1 LFAAQSDQ
9 DRLRSV
15 LVDMTKTSSDFR
27 AAASKALEALAD
39 GLLPKLRPI
48 MDELGAVRLTTLLA
62 DVFSHYALALYWLPL
77 VVHLTG
83 VARAQ
88 VAGQPQGIWLACL

>member
-1 LFAAQSDQ
+1 MLPPLLVPCVAFAERLFAAQSDQ

-27 AAASKALEALAD
+27 SAGSKALEGLAD

-48 MDELGAVRLTTLLA
+48 MDELGAVSTAAFLGLVRLVML
-62 DVFSHYALALYWLPL
+62 SMN
-77 VVHLTG
+77 G
-83 VARAQ
+83 SER
-88 VAGQPQGIWLACL
+88 

>member
-1 LFAAQSDQ
+1 VLAPTTERLFAAPADQ

-27 AAASKALEALAD
+27 TATSRALEGLAD

-48 MDELGAVRLTTLLA
+48 MDELGAVSDAT
-62 DVFSHYALALYWLPL
+62 
-77 VVHLTG
+77 
-83 VARAQ
+83 
-88 VAGQPQGIWLACL
+88 VAGWGTAGDGVPG

>member
-1 LFAAQSDQ
+1 MPFASPERLFASPADQ

-27 AAASKALEALAD
+27 AATSKALEGLAD

-48 MDELGAVRLTTLLA
+48 MDELGAVSELQPGQLFVKGLA
-62 DVFSHYALALYWLPL
+62 
-77 VVHLTG
+77 
-83 VARAQ
+83 
-88 VAGQPQGIWLACL
+88 

>member
-1 LFAAQSDQ
+1 MLPCRCLCRRTPPHPSPERLFAAQSDQ

-27 AAASKALEALAD
+27 SAGSKALEALAD

-48 MDELGAVRLTTLLA
+48 MDELGAVR
-62 DVFSHYALALYWLPL
+62 V
-77 VVHLTG
+77 
-83 VARAQ
+83 
-88 VAGQPQGIWLACL
+88 